1 MTFSGLV
8 AILVSKLQDW
18 NWRNTI
24 LILTTLTKWRPRQ
37 YVTTIFN
44 LCISICKRGLL
55 TLESVLWMWSYMM
68 FSHHWYAAYSVLT
81 ISLCGIHTS
90 TVKVLKAKKNQLP
103 SSFPMTYNT
112 HLSGMHPTDKAVKK
126 KGGGSMPWFSVDFS

>member
-1 MTFSGLV
+1 MTICCENDKGTTIVLKNYHFLTFSGLV

-18 NWRNTI
+18 NWRTTI

-103 SSFPMTYNT
+103 SSFPMT
-112 HLSGMHPTDKAVKK
+112 
-126 KGGGSMPWFSVDFS
+126 